1 MSIHS
6 CVAPRLLL
14 SALAFLGC
22 SSVSAHAAPQSR
34 IKAAISD
41 SDRATIRETISG
53 RAKRATDLGEAA
65 SDRVLS
71 AVTLHFSLT
80 DSQQADLT
88 QLLVDQQ
95 NPSSPSYHKWLTPQ
109 QYGARFGLS
118 SADLAK
124 VQAWLTGKGL
134 KIVEVP
140 AGMNYIVASG
150 SLPQVESA
158 FNTRIHSFSENG
170 ERHISNVTDPVLPS
184 AIATVVA
191 GVTGLN
197 DFTPRTRAVMR
208 PRYTASISNTT
219 YHFLAPGDFHT
230 IYNINPLLQQGINGT
245 GIKIAIAGQTDIS
258 LSDVA
263 AFRTAAGLPANAP
276 QVVQVPNQYISGTRS
291 TGDLGEAHLDVE
303 WAGAVAPNATILFV
317 TVGANQNAGVFDA
330 LNYAVSSNQAPIISV
345 SYGGC
350 ESSWSQSDVA
360 TLNLIFQQAN
370 AQGIT
375 IVGPSGD
382 SGATDCDVAGLASEG
397 LAVDFPASSPFVT
410 GAGGTMFTAD
420 TSDPG
425 TYWNSSNSGTSNGQ
439 YTSSAKQYIP
449 EGPWNETTSASGL
462 DAGGA
467 GGGGV
472 SGIFSKP
479 AWQTGLGVPNDG
491 ARDVPDIS
499 LAAAANHDGYLICE
513 QGSCTNNS
521 FNPSNSSN
529 SGVVGGTSAAS
540 PAFAGMLALLEQ
552 KLGTGGLGNVNPTL
566 YGLANTVANVFH
578 DITSGNISVPC
589 IQGTP
594 NCPNGGSTGYSAGTG
609 YDLASGLGSIDANS
623 MVTNWTSAV
632 PTGTANPLA
641 PQCQDGAGHAVV
653 CQTATTLQATSSVV
667 CGLTS
672 SSVPFNVTVSSTN
685 SSATANPTGTVQ
697 LYVDNK
703 PVGTPVAL
711 NSGSAQLTLD
721 TTSLASGQ
729 HNVNALYSGDGT
741 FAGSRGALMTNASNT
756 GIVTQIDVTSNSSDF
771 SMTPCLDSLTVSS
784 GSPANPVTLTL
795 TPTSGFSGTV
805 SFSVNVDTGDKMNY
819 SFSSTPVNLTSGSA
833 ATTQFTLTATEPR
846 TSSMLTDPLHRRTGG
861 GIPWYVSGSGTALA
875 CLVLFTVPRRRRW
888 GTLFALVLSVGAIS
902 AIGCGGSSSSSGSSG
917 NNGSG
922 TGTGSSTQAV
932 AQGTYNV
939 TVTATATSGGTT
951 RTHSVVLTYNVR

>member
-1 MSIHS
+1 M
-6 CVAPRLLL
+6 
-14 SALAFLGC
+14 GC

-88 QLLVDQQ
+88 QLLADQQ

-140 AGMNYIVASG
+140 AGQNYIVASG

-623 MVTNWTSAV
+623 MVTNWTSA
-632 PTGTANPLA
+632 
-641 PQCQDGAGHAVV
+641 
-653 CQTATTLQATSSVV
+653 
-667 CGLTS
+667 
-672 SSVPFNVTVSSTN
+672 
-685 SSATANPTGTVQ
+685 
-697 LYVDNK
+697 
-703 PVGTPVAL
+703 
-711 NSGSAQLTLD
+711 
-721 TTSLASGQ
+721 
-729 HNVNALYSGDGT
+729 
-741 FAGSRGALMTNASNT
+741 
-756 GIVTQIDVTSNSSDF
+756 
-771 SMTPCLDSLTVSS
+771 
-784 GSPANPVTLTL
+784 
-795 TPTSGFSGTV
+795 
-805 SFSVNVDTGDKMNY
+805 
-819 SFSSTPVNLTSGSA
+819 
-833 ATTQFTLTATEPR
+833 
-846 TSSMLTDPLHRRTGG
+846 
-861 GIPWYVSGSGTALA
+861 
-875 CLVLFTVPRRRRW
+875 
-888 GTLFALVLSVGAIS
+888 
-902 AIGCGGSSSSSGSSG
+902 
-917 NNGSG
+917 
-922 TGTGSSTQAV
+922 
-932 AQGTYNV
+932 
-939 TVTATATSGGTT
+939 
-951 RTHSVVLTYNVR
+951 